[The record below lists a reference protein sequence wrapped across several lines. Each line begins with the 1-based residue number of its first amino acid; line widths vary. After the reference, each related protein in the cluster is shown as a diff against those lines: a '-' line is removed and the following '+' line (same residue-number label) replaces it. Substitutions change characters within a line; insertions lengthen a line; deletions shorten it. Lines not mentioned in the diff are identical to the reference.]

1 MFRQLGW
8 RGKENSALCFFEDFG
23 SLIMGA
29 SGWQAFNGV
38 TCSLLDAT
46 KKEVTFDK

>member
-1 MFRQLGW
+1 ME
-8 RGKENSALCFFEDFG
+8 GKGESSFVFFEDFG

-46 KKEVTFDK
+46 KKKLPSTSDNK